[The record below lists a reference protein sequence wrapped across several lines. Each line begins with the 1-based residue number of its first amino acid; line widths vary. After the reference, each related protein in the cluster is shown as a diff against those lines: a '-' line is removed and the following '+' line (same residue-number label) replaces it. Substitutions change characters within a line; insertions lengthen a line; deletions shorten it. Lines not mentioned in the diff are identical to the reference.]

1 MSVPS
6 RELSL
11 VLLQQQCISDD
22 KLVGRILQKS
32 CYVPPLLQRP
42 ECYAA
47 QQNVSIVP
55 GSQGHYTQMLHR
67 KFRLKFTKSLRAI
80 AWFHQLYWT
89 HLNIEM
95 SKQLSSFRYIDNW
108 AHFNEET
115 STSRTSQT
123 TWFTVPYIHKNNTM
137 MWRFWVSSDYY
148 LYFLATFQASSFTK
162 RKREGEAPMGCTTFG
177 CPLWENTCLGV
188 M

>member
-1 MSVPS
+1 
-6 RELSL
+6 
-11 VLLQQQCISDD
+11 LQQQCISDD

-80 AWFHQLYWT
+80 A
-89 HLNIEM
+89 
-95 SKQLSSFRYIDNW
+95 
-108 AHFNEET
+108 
-115 STSRTSQT
+115 
-123 TWFTVPYIHKNNTM
+123 
-137 MWRFWVSSDYY
+137 
-148 LYFLATFQASSFTK
+148 
-162 RKREGEAPMGCTTFG
+162 
-177 CPLWENTCLGV
+177 
-188 M
+188 